1 MDIDGTVER
10 GFEPV
15 ADAFAANFGANGDIG
30 AAVCIY
36 RHGGAV
42 VDLWGGLADTDQGR
56 PWDSDT
62 LALVF
67 STTKGPTAI
76 CAHLLAERGQL
87 DIDAPIASYWPD
99 FAANGKE
106 GILVRWVLCHRA
118 GVPAVDAGLTLG
130 EVLAWDPV
138 VAAVARQEPEWQP
151 GTAHGY
157 HARTFG
163 WIIGELVRRI
173 TGVTLG
179 QFFAAEIAAPL
190 GLDFWIGLPAEHEPR
205 VATLYPP
212 EPQAMATG
220 MAQGALLSRAMTGPS
235 ALFGLNDMWNRRDIH
250 AAEMPSSNGIG
261 TAYALARL
269 YAAVVGEV
277 DGTRLLNADT
287 VAAASEVHADGPDRV
302 LPSPT
307 RYGLGFA
314 LPPMLGTGMGA
325 RSFGFPGSGGSL
337 GFADP
342 DAGIGFGYVMN
353 RLKGLGPGD
362 GRSARLVDALYACL

>member
-1 MDIDGTVER
+1 
-10 GFEPV
+10 
-15 ADAFAANFGANGDIG
+15 
-30 AAVCIY
+30 
-36 RHGGAV
+36 
-42 VDLWGGLADTDQGR
+42 
-56 PWDSDT
+56 
-62 LALVF
+62 
-67 STTKGPTAI
+67 
-76 CAHLLAERGQL
+76 
-87 DIDAPIASYWPD
+87 
-99 FAANGKE
+99 
-106 GILVRWVLCHRA
+106 
-118 GVPAVDAGLTLG
+118 
-130 EVLAWDPV
+130 
-138 VAAVARQEPEWQP
+138 VARQEPEWQP

>member
-118 GVPAVDAGLTLG
+118 GVPAVDAGLTLAG
-130 EVLAWDPV
+130 RGSRLG
-138 VAAVARQEPEWQP
+138 P
-151 GTAHGY
+151 GG
-157 HARTFG
+157 
-163 WIIGELVRRI
+163 RRC
-173 TGVTLG
+173 G
-179 QFFAAEIAAPL
+179 
-190 GLDFWIGLPAEHEPR
+190 
-205 VATLYPP
+205 PP
-212 EPQAMATG
+212 GTG
-220 MAQGALLSRAMTGPS
+220 MAARHCARVSRPHLRLDHRRARPPHH
-235 ALFGLNDMWNRRDIH
+235 RRDSR
-250 AAEMPSSNGIG
+250 P
-261 TAYALARL
+261 
-269 YAAVVGEV
+269 
-277 DGTRLLNADT
+277 
-287 VAAASEVHADGPDRV
+287 V
-302 LPSPT
+302 L
-307 RYGLGFA
+307 RG
-314 LPPMLGTGMGA
+314 
-325 RSFGFPGSGGSL
+325 
-337 GFADP
+337 
-342 DAGIGFGYVMN
+342 
-353 RLKGLGPGD
+353 
-362 GRSARLVDALYACL
+362 